1 MNPWLFLFL
10 ISGYFFFLAIYAFG
24 PILLLLKRISDAA
37 GGQKK
42 LFWKYV
48 FLFLGGALATAPI
61 LLCEIGLTEIFD
73 PDPKTI
79 RGAFIDAF
87 VVAGFVEETFKF
99 IVLMLFVL
107 TTSRFIRYV
116 RGISFAAFVSMGF
129 AFVENIFYIVQHD
142 LPNHHLITAITRAL
156 TSIPGH
162 FSFAVLMGYF
172 LSLAVLGKNKG
183 VNILKTKGAFAEASA
198 SRKWN
203 FFKYLALSYL
213 SAVGAHGVYDF
224 LLMVGRADADLGGLG
239 FVAWIG
245 YMVFV
250 YKGTVMLCDQL
261 KAKDDK
267 LREKNAPKKDY
278 YRIASSRA
286 RSPMR

>member
-1 MNPWLFLFL
+1 MELSMNPWLFLFL
-10 ISGYFFFLAIYAFG
+10 ICGYFFFLAIYAFG
-24 PILLLLKRISDAA
+24 PIILLLKRISDAA

-48 FLFLGGALATAPI
+48 LLFLGGAVAAVPI
-61 LLCEIGLTEIFD
+61 LFCEMGLTKILN
-73 PDPKTI
+73 PDAETV
-79 RGAFIDAF
+79 GGVFINAF
-87 VVAGFVEETFKF
+87 VVAGFVEESFKF

-116 RGISFAAFVSMGF
+116 RGVSFAAFVSMGF
-129 AFVENIFYIVQHD
+129 AFVENIFYIVQND
-142 LPNHHLITAITRAL
+142 LPNYHLITAIMRAL

-172 LSLAVLGKNKG
+172 LSFAVLGKNKG
-183 VNILKTKGAFAEASA
+183 VNILKTKGAFAQASPK
-198 SRKWN
+198 RKWN
-203 FFKYLALSYL
+203 FFIYLALSYL

-224 LLMVGRADADLGGLG
+224 LLMVGGANGDLGGLG

-245 YMVFV
+245 YMVFA
-250 YKGTVMLCDQL
+250 YKGTVALCDEL

-267 LREKNAPKKDY
+267 LREKNAPKKDC
-278 YRIASSRA
+278 YRIVSR
-286 RSPMR
+286 